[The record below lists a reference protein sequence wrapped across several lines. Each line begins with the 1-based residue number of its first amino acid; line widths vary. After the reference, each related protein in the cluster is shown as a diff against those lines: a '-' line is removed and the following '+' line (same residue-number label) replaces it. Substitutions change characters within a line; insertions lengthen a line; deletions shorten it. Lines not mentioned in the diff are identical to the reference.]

1 MTKSKVV
8 LVVPN
13 WNGADLIAEC
23 LISLQKQ
30 TQKHQIIVVDNG
42 SVDQSVE
49 IIENNFKN
57 VKLIKLVNNRGFAG
71 GVNRGI
77 QRAIKDGA
85 DFIALLNNDA
95 VADKEWLTHL
105 VSSAE
110 KHPEAGIITG
120 KFMRLDKK
128 HIDSTGDQY
137 STFAMP
143 FPRGRNQKDI
153 GQFDSA
159 EYVFG
164 ATGGASLYRV
174 DMLKDIGFFD
184 EEFFAYF
191 EDVDISYRAQLAG
204 WNVWYDP
211 EAKAY
216 HHIGGTSSKLG
227 DFARYHTV
235 KNFFMLYA
243 KNMPAK
249 LYWKYG
255 FNFLYQA
262 FRLMVGSVL
271 KGKGLVF
278 FKGALKAFANT
289 PHLIR
294 ERRRIQKNR
303 KVSAQ
308 YIDSILYHGRPPKI
322 PTIDD

>member
-1 MTKSKVV
+1 MKPKIVV
-8 LVVPN
+8 VIPN
-13 WNGADLIAEC
+13 WNGADYIGKC
-23 LISLQKQ
+23 LTSLSKQ
-30 TQKHQIIVVDNG
+30 SEKAHITVVENG
-42 SVDQSVE
+42 SIDNSVAE
-49 IIENNFKN
+49 ITKACPSAEILKFKDN
-57 VKLIKLVNNRGFAG
+57 AGFAG

-77 QRAIKDGA
+77 RPAIAQGA
-85 DFIALLNNDA
+85 DYIALLNNDA
-95 VADKEWLTHL
+95 IANKDWLKNL
-105 VSSAE
+105 ASAAE
-110 KHPEAGIITG
+110 QHPEAGIITG

-128 HIDSTGDQY
+128 FLDSTGDQY

-143 FPRGRNQKDI
+143 FPRGRNQEDT
-153 GQFDSA
+153 GQYDTA

-174 DMLKDIGFFD
+174 EMLKEIGLFD

-204 WNVWYDP
+204 WKVWYEP
-211 EAKAY
+211 KAEAY
-216 HHIGGTSSKLG
+216 HHVGGTSSKLG
-227 DFARYHTV
+227 DFARYHTI

-243 KNMPAK
+243 KNMPAR

-255 FNFLYQA
+255 PNFLYQA
-262 FRLMVGSVL
+262 ARLMAGSIV

-278 FKGALKAFANT
+278 FMGVVKAFANT

-294 ERRRIQKNR
+294 ERRRIQGSQ
-303 KVSAQ
+303 KVTTD

-322 PTIDD
+322 PPISK